1 MALTIGQVAK
11 TSGIAAKTIRFYEA
25 AGVLPAP
32 GRTASGYRQYTAEDV
47 QQLRFVGRARA
58 LGLSV
63 RDLKRLTVARD
74 DGGRQSRR
82 LRVREAVRAHL
93 STVQARIRELRLLER
108 ELAQVLRRIDRAVV
122 NGSAADCRCLD
133 PGRNGAATAHR
144 ATWR

>member
-32 GRTASGYRQYTAEDV
+32 ARTASGYRQYTAEDV
-47 QQLRFVGRARA
+47 QQLRFVGRARV
-58 LGLSV
+58 LGLSL

-74 DGGRQSRR
+74 DGGRQPRR
-82 LRVREAVRAHL
+82 LRVREVVRAHL

-122 NGSAADCRCLD
+122 NGSAADCRCLE
-133 PGRNGAATAHR
+133 PARNGAAIAQR
-144 ATWR
+144 ATRR